1 MVKWYLQTFHLKHD
15 KALETG
21 AGTLKAESRHCAKP
35 AATGAT
41 RGCQLTT
48 CGANDDNAGSSGNS
62 RLWMKKAF

>member
-1 MVKWYLQTFHLKHD
+1 MIKHLKQVQGHW
-15 KALETG
+15 KT
-21 AGTLKAESRHCAKP
+21 ESRHSANP

-48 CGANDDNAGSSGNS
+48 CGANDDNGGSPGNS